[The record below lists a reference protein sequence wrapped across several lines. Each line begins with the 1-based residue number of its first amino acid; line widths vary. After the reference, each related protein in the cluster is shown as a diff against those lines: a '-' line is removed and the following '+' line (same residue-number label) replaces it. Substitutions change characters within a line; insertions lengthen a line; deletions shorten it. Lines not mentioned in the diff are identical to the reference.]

1 MEHQKHGHVPEPSTK
16 PKYAPQH
23 GDVTSPH
30 PEDTHPLGTR
40 HEIPPEEKRISTTL
54 AVALVTAVIL
64 IPIISVISD
73 SPLLNV
79 ILGLSPLLVTL
90 IFDIVATHQ
99 HFKPVAY
106 WAILAIVHALGLAIL
121 GLINFVLSPPMNVPG
136 AIAVSVILSCIATA
150 FCLLHMKPAPRQQ
163 HVVEF
168 KPEKLQE
175 YVSAIED
182 KIKGMN
188 FVIGRVYRA
197 SNGATPKMRE
207 RLKVPSE
214 WYNEFHAIRAEDLD
228 DQKENAKV
236 LLRKIR
242 DRLSVYVAKE
252 KDVFSPEELKGIK
265 HLARNKEGHDT
276 ILHILKTNDRDP
288 VEHYYV
294 SAVEFCDRILEELEK
309 QP

>member
-1 MEHQKHGHVPEPSTK
+1 L
-16 PKYAPQH
+16 H
-23 GDVTSPH
+23 GDVTTPH
-30 PEDTHPLGTR
+30 PEDTHPLGTQ
-40 HEIPPEEKRISTTL
+40 HDASPEEKRINMTL
-54 AVALVTAVIL
+54 AIALVTTVIL
-64 IPIISVISD
+64 IPIIAVVSA

-79 ILGLSPLLVTL
+79 LLGFSPLIITLVL
-90 IFDIVATHQ
+90 DIMATHQ

-121 GLINFVLSPPMNVPG
+121 GLINFVLNPHMNVPG
-136 AIAVSVILSCIATA
+136 AIAVSVILASIVTA
-150 FCLLHMKPAPRQQ
+150 LCLLHQRPDRGVKRQ

-168 KPEKLQE
+168 KPEKLEE
-175 YVSAIED
+175 YVNAIED

-207 RLKVPSE
+207 RLKVPSD
-214 WYNEFHAIRAEDLD
+214 WYNEFHAIKPEDLE
-228 DQKENAKV
+228 DQKGNAKV
-236 LLRKIR
+236 LIRKIR
-242 DRLSVYVAKE
+242 DRLSLYIMKE
-252 KDVFSPEELKGIK
+252 KDVFSPEEIKPLKHIVRHK
-265 HLARNKEGHDT
+265 DGHDT
-276 ILHILKTNDRDP
+276 ILQILKTNDRDP